1 MNTLSTKEK
10 MIKIFKNDKQDN
22 TDNNYKQLIEVSVI
36 MYKESLSTNNL
47 ILFILTIMSLYV
59 FIEWYKYQ
67 WWNIK
72 DTKYWEINP
81 FEILFNNINHD
92 WSQLTQEW
100 LVFELKNF
108 ILDLMTSDDRDQ
120 HMNVLHNIIKNYN
133 ITLKT
138 WL

>member
-59 FIEWYKYQ
+59 FIE
-67 WWNIK
+67 
-72 DTKYWEINP
+72 
-81 FEILFNNINHD
+81 
-92 WSQLTQEW
+92 
-100 LVFELKNF
+100 
-108 ILDLMTSDDRDQ
+108 
-120 HMNVLHNIIKNYN
+120 
-133 ITLKT
+133 
-138 WL
+138 